1 MGIKGVFEQTIL
13 RGGFDLAAML
23 ERIDLYNVEAKLT
36 DEERESLYAL
46 AREHAAPQ
54 YNYDAEIEAIW
65 VAIRALQAAVEALG
79 SGGSEPGPGETEP
92 ADEWPEYV
100 QPTGAHD
107 AYQVGDKI
115 TWNGKHY
122 ICVLANCVW
131 SPDAY
136 PAGWEKQS
144 EV

>member
-1 MGIKGVFEQTIL
+1 MSIKGIFEQTIL
-13 RGGFDLAAML
+13 RGGFDLAEML
-23 ERIDLYNVEAKLT
+23 ERIDLYNVEAKIT

-46 AREHAAPQ
+46 ARQHAAPQ

-65 VAIRALQAAVEALG
+65 AAIRELQQAQEE
-79 SGGSEPGPGETEP
+79 SGGTEP
-92 ADEWPEYV
+92 TDEWPEYV

-107 AYQVGDKI
+107 AYQVGDKV
-115 TWNGKHY
+115 TFNGKRY
-122 ICVLANCVW
+122 VCKLANCVW

>member
-1 MGIKGVFEQTIL
+1 MSIKTIFEQTIQ
-13 RGGFDLAAML
+13 RGGFDLAEML

-65 VAIRALQAAVEALG
+65 AAIRELQQWWQQ
-79 SGGSEPGPGETEP
+79 GGGTTPSE
-92 ADEWPEYV
+92 EWPEFV

-107 AYQVGDKI
+107 AYQVGDKG
-115 TWNGKHY
+115 TFNGKRY
-122 ICVLANCVW
+122 VCKLANCVW

-136 PAGWEKQS
+136 PAGWEAQP
-144 EV
+144 

>member
-1 MGIKGVFEQTIL
+1 MSIKNIFEQTIQ
-13 RGGFDLAAML
+13 RGGFNLAEML
-23 ERIDLYNVEAKLT
+23 ERIDLYNVETKLT

-54 YNYDAEIEAIW
+54 YNYDSEIEAIW
-65 VAIRALQAAVEALG
+65 AAIRELQQAQEE
-79 SGGSEPGPGETEP
+79 GGGTEP
-92 ADEWPEYV
+92 TDEWPEYV

-122 ICVLANCVW
+122 ICIFANCVW
-131 SPDAY
+131 PPADY
-136 PAGWEKQS
+136 PAGWQEQS
-144 EV
+144 EVR

>member
-1 MGIKGVFEQTIL
+1 MSIKNIFEQTIQ
-13 RGGFDLAAML
+13 RGGFDLAEML
-23 ERIDLYNVEAKLT
+23 ERIDMYNVEAKIT

-46 AREHAAPQ
+46 ARQHARPQ

-65 VAIRALQAAVEALG
+65 SAIRELQQAQE
-79 SGGSEPGPGETEP
+79 GGGGGTEP
-92 ADEWPEYV
+92 TDEWPEYV

-107 AYQVGDKI
+107 AYQVGDKV
-115 TWNGKHY
+115 TFNGKRY
-122 ICVLANCVW
+122 VCKLANCVW
-131 SPDAY
+131 SPDAC

>member
-1 MGIKGVFEQTIL
+1 MSIKTIFEQTIL
-13 RGGFDLAAML
+13 RGGFDLAEML
-23 ERIDLYNVEAKLT
+23 ERIDTYNVESKIT

-65 VAIRALQAAVEALG
+65 AAIRELQQAQEE
-79 SGGSEPGPGETEP
+79 GGGTEP
-92 ADEWPEYV
+92 TDEWPEYV

-107 AYQVGDKI
+107 AYQVGDKV
-115 TWNGKHY
+115 TFNGKRY
-122 ICVLANCVW
+122 VCKLANCVW

-136 PAGWEKQS
+136 PAGWQEQS

>member
-1 MGIKGVFEQTIL
+1 MSIKTIFEQTIL

-23 ERIDLYNVEAKLT
+23 ERIDLYNVEAKIT

-65 VAIRALQAAVEALG
+65 AAIRELQQAQEE
-79 SGGSEPGPGETEP
+79 GGGTEP
-92 ADEWPEYV
+92 TDEWPEYV
-100 QPTGAHD
+100 QPMGAHD

-122 ICVLANCVW
+122 ICIFANCVW
-131 SPDAY
+131 SPADY
-136 PAGWEKQS
+136 PAGWQERS

>member
-1 MGIKGVFEQTIL
+1 MSIKTIFEQTIL
-13 RGGFDLAAML
+13 RGGFDLAEML
-23 ERIDLYNVEAKLT
+23 ERIDLYNVETKIT
-36 DEERESLYAL
+36 DEEREALYAL

-65 VAIRALQAAVEALG
+65 AAIRELQQAQEE
-79 SGGSEPGPGETEP
+79 GGGTEP
-92 ADEWPEYV
+92 TDEWPEYV

-107 AYQVGDKI
+107 AYGVGDKI

-131 SPDAY
+131 SPSVY
-136 PAGWEKQS
+136 PKAWEVQAS
-144 EV
+144 

>member
-1 MGIKGVFEQTIL
+1 MGIKGIFEQTIL
-13 RGGFDLAAML
+13 RGGFDLAAVL
-23 ERIDLYNVEAKLT
+23 ERIDLYNVEAKIT

-46 AREHAAPQ
+46 ARQHAAPQ

-65 VAIRALQAAVEALG
+65 AAIRELQQAQEE
-79 SGGSEPGPGETEP
+79 GGGTEP
-92 ADEWPEYV
+92 TDEWPEYV

-107 AYQVGDKI
+107 AYGVGDKI

-131 SPDAY
+131 SPSVY
-136 PAGWEKQS
+136 PKAWEVQAS
-144 EV
+144 

>member
-1 MGIKGVFEQTIL
+1 MSIKSIFEQTIQ
-13 RGGFDLAAML
+13 RGGFDLTEML
-23 ERIDLYNVEAKLT
+23 ERIDAYNVESKIT

-46 AREHAAPQ
+46 ARQHAAPQ
-54 YNYDAEIEAIW
+54 YNYDAEIEALW
-65 VAIRALQAAVEALG
+65 AAIRELQQWQQ
-79 SGGSEPGPGETEP
+79 GGGAEPT
-92 ADEWPEYV
+92 DEWPEYV

-122 ICVLANCVW
+122 ICIFANCVW

-136 PAGWEKQS
+136 PAGWQEQS

>member
-1 MGIKGVFEQTIL
+1 MSAKGIFEQVIA
-13 RGGFDLAAML
+13 RGGFDLTAML
-23 ERIDLYNVEAKLT
+23 TRIDEYHIEGKLD

-46 AREHAAPQ
+46 ARQHAKPQ
-54 YNYDAEIEAIW
+54 YNYDTEIEAIW
-65 VAIRALQAAVEALG
+65 AAIRELQQAQEE
-79 SGGSEPGPGETEP
+79 GGGTEP
-92 ADEWPEYV
+92 TDEWPEYV

-122 ICVLANCVW
+122 ICIFANCVW
-131 SPDAY
+131 PPADY
-136 PAGWEKQS
+136 PAGRQEQS

>member
-1 MGIKGVFEQTIL
+1 MSIKTIFEQTIQ
-13 RGGFDLAAML
+13 RGGFDLAEML
-23 ERIDLYNVEAKLT
+23 ERIDLYNVEAKIT

-46 AREHAAPQ
+46 ARQHARPQ

-65 VAIRALQAAVEALG
+65 AAIRELQQAQE
-79 SGGSEPGPGETEP
+79 GGGAEPD
-92 ADEWPEYV
+92 DEWPQFV

-122 ICVLANCVW
+122 ICIFANCVW

-136 PAGWEKQS
+136 PAGWQEQS

>member
-1 MGIKGVFEQTIL
+1 MGIKGIFEQTIL

-54 YNYDAEIEAIW
+54 YNYDSEIEAILA
-65 VAIRALQAAVEALG
+65 AIRELQQAQEE
-79 SGGSEPGPGETEP
+79 GGGAEPT
-92 ADEWPEYV
+92 DEWPEYV

-122 ICVLANCVW
+122 ICIFANCVW
-131 SPDAY
+131 SPADY
-136 PAGWEKQS
+136 PAGWQEQS

>member
-1 MGIKGVFEQTIL
+1 MSIKTIFEQTIQ
-13 RGGFDLAAML
+13 RGGFDLAEML

-46 AREHAAPQ
+46 ARQHARPQ

-65 VAIRALQAAVEALG
+65 AAIRELQQAQE
-79 SGGSEPGPGETEP
+79 GGTEP
-92 ADEWPEYV
+92 TDEWPEYV

-122 ICVLANCVW
+122 ICIFANCVW
-131 SPDAY
+131 SPADY
-136 PAGWEKQS
+136 PAGWQEQS

>member
-1 MGIKGVFEQTIL
+1 MGIKGIFEQTIL

-46 AREHAAPQ
+46 ARQHAHPQ
-54 YNYDAEIEAIW
+54 YNYDSEIEAIW
-65 VAIRALQAAVEALG
+65 AAIRELQQAQEE
-79 SGGSEPGPGETEP
+79 GGGTEP
-92 ADEWPEYV
+92 TDEWPEFV

-107 AYQVGDKI
+107 AYSVGDKV
-115 TWNGKHY
+115 TFNGKRY
-122 ICVLANCVW
+122 VCKLANCVW

-136 PAGWEKQS
+136 PAGWEAQP
-144 EV
+144 

>member
-1 MGIKGVFEQTIL
+1 MGIKGIFEQTIL
-13 RGGFDLAAML
+13 RGGFNLAEML
-23 ERIDLYNVEAKLT
+23 ERIDLYNVEAKIT

-46 AREHAAPQ
+46 ARQHAAPQ
-54 YNYDAEIEAIW
+54 YNYDAEIEALW
-65 VAIRALQAAVEALG
+65 AAIRELQQAQEE
-79 SGGSEPGPGETEP
+79 GGGTEP
-92 ADEWPEYV
+92 TDEWPEYV

-122 ICVLANCVW
+122 ICIFANCVW
-131 SPDAY
+131 SPADY
-136 PAGWEKQS
+136 PAGWQEQS

>member
-1 MGIKGVFEQTIL
+1 MGIKGIFEQTIL

-65 VAIRALQAAVEALG
+65 AAIRELQAAQEE
-79 SGGSEPGPGETEP
+79 GGGTEP
-92 ADEWPEYV
+92 TDEWPEYV
-100 QPTGAHD
+100 QPMGAHD
-107 AYQVGDKI
+107 AYQVGDKV
-115 TWNGKHY
+115 TFNGKHY
-122 ICVLANCVW
+122 VCKLASCVW
-131 SPDAY
+131 SPAVYPDAWKEQT
-136 PAGWEKQS
+136 A
-144 EV
+144 